1 LKSNGTHQLLVQAE
15 NTHLLHESIH
25 TIQKNTAELLVPS
38 KEIGLQKNAE
48 KTKYTFMSCE
58 KSAGHHN
65 ITMGNKSFE
74 SVVSLN
80 IWEKP

>member
-1 LKSNGTHQLLVQAE
+1 MNGTHQLLIHAE
-15 NTHLLHESIH
+15 NTHLLGESTY
-25 TIQKNTAELLVPS
+25 TIQKNIKELLVPS

-48 KTKYTFMSCE
+48 KNKYMFMSSG
-58 KSAGHHN
+58 KSAGHHHN

-74 SVVSLN
+74 SEVSLN

>member
-1 LKSNGTHQLLVQAE
+1 LIGTHQLLIHAE
-15 NTHLLHESIH
+15 NTHLLGESTYTIH
-25 TIQKNTAELLVPS
+25 KNIKELLVPS

-48 KTKYTFMSCE
+48 KTKYTFMSSE
-58 KSAGHHN
+58 KSAGQHHN
-65 ITMGNKSFE
+65 ITMGNKSIK